1 MAGQDDLEPIELE
14 PMAPLAAGV
23 ATTGVP
29 LSVRHLRVTFAS
41 DDGPVKAVDDVS
53 FDLARNEVLGIVGES
68 GSGKTVT
75 SMAILGL
82 LPKSAQVSGEI
93 LLGGQDI
100 LGLSERSLQPIR
112 GQRIAMVFQDALA
125 ALNPVHRV
133 GAQIAEAITVHH
145 DLPKEELRDR
155 VAKAERLYGELMHGS
170 GSTAYLL
177 ASEQAL
183 DQLAVAQ

>member
-1 MAGQDDLEPIELE
+1 MEEVEPIDLEVL
-14 PMAPLAAGV
+14 APGPDAFP
-23 ATTGVP
+23 TSSVP
-29 LSVRHLRVTFAS
+29 LSVRHLRVTFPT
-41 DDGPVKAVDDVS
+41 DDGPVKAVDDIS

-112 GQRIAMVFQDALA
+112 GQRIAMVFQ
-125 ALNPVHRV
+125 
-133 GAQIAEAITVHH
+133 
-145 DLPKEELRDR
+145 
-155 VAKAERLYGELMHGS
+155 
-170 GSTAYLL
+170 
-177 ASEQAL
+177 
-183 DQLAVAQ
+183 